1 MSTSSASVQ
10 IRSIERAA
18 AILRLLAGSGRGLG
32 VAELALELRLSRGTI
47 HGILR
52 TLRNEQFVEQDAD
65 SGKYRIGETLLPMGF
80 RHLEANQLRIAAL
93 GVAHVLAR
101 NTGQSVRV
109 GSLFRGSVLIVH
121 HVVRPDAPHQL
132 LDVGS
137 LEPAHATALGKALL
151 CQEPDGVEALKPGPL
166 HRFTVSTCTDVVA
179 FERELEEVREQGWA
193 REIGELSPGSAALA
207 APVAG
212 RDGAKP
218 GAISI
223 EGSIDRLFDNGSPR
237 PGLIGELIESAR
249 AVARRLGATPW

>member
-32 VAELALELRLSRGTI
+32 VAELSRELRLSRGTI

-65 SGKYRIGETLLPMGF
+65 SGKYRLGETLLPMGF

-93 GVAHVLAR
+93 GPAQVLAS
-101 NTGQSVRV
+101 NTGQNVRV
-109 GSLFRGSVLIVH
+109 GSLFQSRVLIVH
-121 HVVRPDAPHQL
+121 HVVRPDTPHQL

-151 CQEPDGVEALKPGPL
+151 CQDPRGVDALKPGAMR
-166 HRFTVSTCTDVVA
+166 RFTASTCTDVA
-179 FERELEEVREQGWA
+179 ALRRELEEVIEQGWA
-193 REIGELSPGSAALA
+193 REFGELSAGSASIA
-207 APVAG
+207 APIVG
-212 RDGAKP
+212 GDNAKP

-223 EGSIDRLFDNGSPR
+223 EGSIDRLFDNSAPR

-249 AVARRLGATPW
+249 AVARRLGGTAW